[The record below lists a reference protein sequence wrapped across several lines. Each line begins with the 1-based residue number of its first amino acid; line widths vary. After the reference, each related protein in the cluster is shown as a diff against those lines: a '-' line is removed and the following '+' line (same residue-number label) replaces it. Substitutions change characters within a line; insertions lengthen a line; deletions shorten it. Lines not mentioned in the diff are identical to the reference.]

1 MQKQITV
8 TFGGKKIKAER
19 GDILSSIINGER
31 PCGGHGRC
39 GKCKAMAKGDIS
51 PLSESERKLLSRDE
65 IISGVRLLCLAR
77 ALGDCEIKSLEE
89 NRSDSQILTYGDLP
103 KIEITPSFSCFG
115 VAIDIGTTTLA
126 ARLYDN
132 SGKLLSSAARLNP
145 QSDFGYDVISRI
157 EASIAGKLKELAM
170 VIADAIDGMIYD
182 LSATAKIN
190 SKDIDYAVITGNTV
204 MLSLLVGESV
214 EPFSH
219 APFKAERLFGEEIF
233 AKEIGLKALLART
246 PIYFPPCISAFV
258 GADTV
263 CAILSSELCSR
274 DAAMLVDIGTNGEIA
289 LWNGKEL
296 RVCSTAAGPA
306 FEGLAAHTIGDCAPH
321 GICGSGLVDAVA
333 CMLELDELDESGYLE
348 SGEAYIEASV
358 SINQKD
364 IRALQLAKSAICA
377 GIKTLI
383 EEEGITKTEI
393 DAFYI
398 AGGFGNYLNRIN
410 AMKIGLL
417 PRELASRAVSVGN
430 AALTG
435 AAVLLLSRG
444 KREEASD
451 IAKRALHLELTTNR
465 KFSELYMSGM
475 LFGFA

>member
-1 MQKQITV
+1 
-8 TFGGKKIKAER
+8 
-19 GDILSSIINGER
+19 
-31 PCGGHGRC
+31 
-39 GKCKAMAKGDIS
+39 
-51 PLSESERKLLSRDE
+51 
-65 IISGVRLLCLAR
+65 
-77 ALGDCEIKSLEE
+77 
-89 NRSDSQILTYGDLP
+89 
-103 KIEITPSFSCFG
+103 
-115 VAIDIGTTTLA
+115 
-126 ARLYDN
+126 
-132 SGKLLSSAARLNP
+132 
-145 QSDFGYDVISRI
+145 
-157 EASIAGKLKELAM
+157 
-170 VIADAIDGMIYD
+170 
-182 LSATAKIN
+182 
-190 SKDIDYAVITGNTV
+190 
-204 MLSLLVGESV
+204 
-214 EPFSH
+214 
-219 APFKAERLFGEEIF
+219 
-233 AKEIGLKALLART
+233 
-246 PIYFPPCISAFV
+246 
-258 GADTV
+258 
-263 CAILSSELCSR
+263 
-274 DAAMLVDIGTNGEIA
+274 MLVDIGTNGEIA

-306 FEGLAAHTIGDCAPH
+306 FEEIGISMGMRAERGAIDKVDLAAGRLAAHTIGDCAPH

-348 SGEAYIEASV
+348 SGEVYIEASV

-383 EEEGITKTEI
+383 EEECITKTEI

-451 IAKRALHLELTTNR
+451 IAKRALHFELTTNR